1 MCYNFTFAHV
11 LPFNSFAI
19 RLVSSYPSEKLTA
32 ELKACQVKK
41 QSLESRLAS
50 FEIYGREF
58 EVLAEEYS
66 RLRQEVATKSWALK
80 EFAQ

>member
-1 MCYNFTFAHV
+1 MIVTKFVATFDNLDV
-11 LPFNSFAI
+11 VYY
-19 RLVSSYPSEKLTA
+19 REKLGA
-32 ELKACQVKK
+32 ELKAAQVEK

-66 RLRQEVATKSWALK
+66 RLKQEVATKSWALK
-80 EFAQ
+80 EFAP